1 MAKTGKPVN
10 KALYAK
16 AKAKVKARVA
26 KSGLVHMQAA
36 SLFKSTSAWV
46 VSTQA

>member
-1 MAKTGKPVN
+1 MAKTGKPLN

-26 KSGLVHMQAA
+26 KWPSAYASGQLVQEYKRMGGKYA
-36 SLFKSTSAWV
+36 
-46 VSTQA
+46 